1 MQKTYVSMVTPRQ
14 RVRIGNRTLSK
25 DEWSAVQTLNAATDG
40 DIPAVRSKPPAP
52 RRREPGAAAPES
64 DDFIHAEL
72 VRQLRKSRKGVEET
86 LAAIKHPH
94 FRGRGPLHMAAWA
107 GRLEM
112 CKFLVDELH
121 LNVNAPGDDGNL
133 FVTTST
139 STVLADF
146 AMLVAGLIQIRGVAC
161 TWSI

>member
-1 MQKTYVSMVTPRQ
+1 
-14 RVRIGNRTLSK
+14 
-25 DEWSAVQTLNAATDG
+25 
-40 DIPAVRSKPPAP
+40 
-52 RRREPGAAAPES
+52 
-64 DDFIHAEL
+64 
-72 VRQLRKSRKGVEET
+72 VEEAV
-86 LAAIKHPH
+86 AAVKD
-94 FRGRGPLHMAAWA
+94 RQYSGRGPLHMAAWA

-112 CKFLVDELH
+112 CMFLVEELH

-133 FVTTST
+133 FVTST